1 MPKLLVDDSEAIV
14 LSEVFVNVLGPL
26 RGLMRVQIDMPNDF
40 DLVVLRLKREVCWP
54 VERLQLKDLYLIFIK
69 VLVIN

>member
-1 MPKLLVDDSEAIV
+1 
-14 LSEVFVNVLGPL
+14 
-26 RGLMRVQIDMPNDF
+26 MRVQIDMPNDF

-54 VERLQLKDLYLIFIK
+54 VERLQLKDLDLIFIK